1 LKKTFDGGIKYEYVN
16 AEISIFE
23 VQNDSITVDKILQDS
38 TLALNNLINSSQ
50 GNIILFDE
58 NMEVDLIRKEKIEN
72 TIRNVILGDDKKSF
86 YLEFQPKLDT
96 KTNKINGFEALARMN
111 VDTLGSVSP
120 LEFIEI
126 AEQRM
131 LIYELGK
138 HIIKLACDFINVLKS
153 EGFDLT
159 VAVNL
164 SVIQLLRNEFV
175 DDIDLMIKEFV
186 IESFMLEF
194 IRYDFVFDIFL
205 MINDFWIYPSMF

>member
-1 LKKTFDGGIKYEYVN
+1 
-16 AEISIFE
+16 
-23 VQNDSITVDKILQDS
+23 
-38 TLALNNLINSSQ
+38 
-50 GNIILFDE
+50 
-58 NMEVDLIRKEKIEN
+58 
-72 TIRNVILGDDKKSF
+72 
-86 YLEFQPKLDT
+86 
-96 KTNKINGFEALARMN
+96 MN

-175 DDIDLMIKEFV
+175 DDIDLMIKEFG
-186 IESFMLEF
+186 IDPSMLEF
-194 IRYDFVFDIFL
+194 EITESIF
-205 MINDFWIYPSMF
+205 